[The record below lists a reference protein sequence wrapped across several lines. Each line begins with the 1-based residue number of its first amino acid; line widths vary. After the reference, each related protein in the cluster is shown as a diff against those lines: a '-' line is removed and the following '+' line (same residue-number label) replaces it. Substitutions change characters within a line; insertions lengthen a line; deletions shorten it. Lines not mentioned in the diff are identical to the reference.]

1 VHAAG
6 LADDEQVVD
15 VSAGHRDRDPVADH
29 VVERGRIDARPCGR
43 VRRGEPIQR
52 SRRAVGSDALHLLVP
67 WLGRRLGG
75 RVGEGSKRDDHCVPL
90 EPVAAGDVRE

>member
-1 VHAAG
+1 MHAPR
-6 LADDEQVVD
+6 LADDVQVVD

-29 VVERGRIDARPCGR
+29 VVERRRIDAGPCGR

-52 SRRAVGSDALHLLVP
+52 ARRAVRRDALHLLVP
-67 WLGRRLGG
+67 WLGGRLGG
-75 RVGEGSKRDDHCVPL
+75 GVGEGPERDDHRVPL